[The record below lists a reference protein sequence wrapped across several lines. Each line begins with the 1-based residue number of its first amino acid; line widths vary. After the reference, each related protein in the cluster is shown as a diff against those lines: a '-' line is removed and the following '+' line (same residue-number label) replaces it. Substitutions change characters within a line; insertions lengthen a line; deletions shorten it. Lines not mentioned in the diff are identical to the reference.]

1 MEGAGESGGCQEDGV
16 LKEDGEEGDCWGTG
30 DQSDPS
36 DILRLGDS
44 GEKSVRKS
52 IDAILFATV
61 RQNTLHYKRGKFPT
75 LKIIGRGTGY
85 RPVPN
90 RGGGER

>member
-44 GEKSVRKS
+44 GEKSVRMSCQKKS
-52 IDAILFATV
+52 IDAFLFATV
-61 RQNTLHYKRGKFPT
+61 RQNTMH
-75 LKIIGRGTGY
+75 
-85 RPVPN
+85 
-90 RGGGER
+90 